1 MKKIVA
7 LSLLAFKTG
16 LAWAGPVRTFPH
28 AMDPRAHPDDARR
41 LVKPPD
47 SRTFGGRMQFMA
59 LRRMD
64 AKTYKADL
72 DRYVAQD
79 RLGDIVWAHYG
90 MLYNA
95 NVREQVE
102 ELKRRNL
109 YLFDLWGFVPGS
121 GPGEWSQ
128 FRRPD
133 GVTEMFEE
141 VLGERWLGMDNGE
154 QDGRYVGGFSSQMV
168 PYGGGRFHQYLNF
181 QRHFERLDR
190 LLGNKMAT
198 LVSLNFGHYFL
209 REGCYTMIGAETA
222 QALPNAQVYYS
233 FIRGAGKQYGVPW
246 FGNVSVFNRWGWKT
260 YLQNAP
266 VTSGRRTGSP
276 VDGTSL
282 ALMKKL
288 MYAQIFYNSVAV
300 GFENEF
306 YWRGRYTPD
315 GKTALSPI
323 GRIQRGAVDWCARNG
338 TPGVMHVPV
347 AVMVDFLSGW
357 SFPRSLY
364 SDRHHTVGVYKVWGT
379 QPYDAG
385 DYFTDGV
392 LDMLYPGYQDASY
405 FRDERGFNADTPY
418 GDIADC
424 LLSDAPLWLLR
435 QYPVLVL
442 AGRLA
447 PTDELR
453 DTLRAYV
460 AQGGHLVLTC
470 GNGDALRLGDVAGG
484 RITCIPSAW
493 GVAETPVCRVA
504 EGTREEC
511 PLPKPF
517 PLLPEARRILDG
529 VFREQ
534 MIFGTSP
541 EPSANGL
548 SLVTC
553 RRGKGDYTVC
563 VLNNTWTA
571 RPFALTAHAG
581 RILSVEEL
589 PIPAD
594 ERGAVGFAP
603 NALSNVVVGA
613 DTDGTI
619 AGGGVRTFRVR
630 LDEGA
635 AVSEIPYQAPP
646 PNPTNRTLVLR
657 DLAGPVKEAVMA
669 RPTFFR
675 HYDGVMLEGRYL
687 MARDRAD
694 LVAQTDWLRKQGL
707 RVSVDFSDV
716 FNLFPGYRLVENDT
730 NETARAA
737 AAFASA
743 LDKMAA
749 LGARDMVVALHRAPE
764 NNMKW
769 SEFKRN
775 MPHVLKRLCRDA
787 AARGITVYLRES
799 PLRLTGS
806 LPVLRLWI
814 ERIGEPNLRPAP
826 ALAAE
831 MLVHG
836 GDAAKIAQ
844 AIVDFDA
851 PFWFV
856 AGAARDLH
864 GQLVS
869 LHEPLAAQTFAKDVR
884 PLVEALGRK
893 GAGLVFD
900 ALYPDADAEYR
911 DARLFERGL
920 QIPNPTQR

>member
-7 LSLLAFKTG
+7 LSLLAFETG

-47 SRTFGGRMQFMA
+47 SRTFDGRMQFMA

-198 LVSLNFGHYFL
+198 LVSLNYGHYFL

-385 DYFTDGV
+385 DYFTDV
-392 LDMLYPGYQDASY
+392 KKERESNRKKAQESIEETLKSAKLTDADKKS
-405 FRDERGFNADTPY
+405 A
-418 GDIADC
+418 
-424 LLSDAPLWLLR
+424 
-435 QYPVLVL
+435 L
-442 AGRLA
+442 AK
-447 PTDELR
+447 
-453 DTLRAYV
+453 
-460 AQGGHLVLTC
+460 
-470 GNGDALRLGDVAGG
+470 
-484 RITCIPSAW
+484 I
-493 GVAETPVCRVA
+493 
-504 EGTREEC
+504 
-511 PLPKPF
+511 
-517 PLLPEARRILDG
+517 
-529 VFREQ
+529 
-534 MIFGTSP
+534 
-541 EPSANGL
+541 
-548 SLVTC
+548 
-553 RRGKGDYTVC
+553 
-563 VLNNTWTA
+563 
-571 RPFALTAHAG
+571 
-581 RILSVEEL
+581 EEL
-589 PIPAD
+589 AD
-594 ERGAVGFAP
+594 RSEHESNIEALLKAKGFEKAIAVIG
-603 NALSNVVVGA
+603 NSGINVVV
-613 DTDGTI
+613 
-619 AGGGVRTFRVR
+619 RS
-630 LDEGA
+630 EGLTSA
-635 AVSEIPYQAPP
+635 QTLQIQDIVTAE
-646 PNPTNRTLVLR
+646 TNIS
-657 DLAGPVKEAVMA
+657 LANIKIVPVK
-669 RPTFFR
+669 
-675 HYDGVMLEGRYL
+675 
-687 MARDRAD
+687 
-694 LVAQTDWLRKQGL
+694 
-707 RVSVDFSDV
+707 
-716 FNLFPGYRLVENDT
+716 
-730 NETARAA
+730 
-737 AAFASA
+737 
-743 LDKMAA
+743 
-749 LGARDMVVALHRAPE
+749 
-764 NNMKW
+764 
-769 SEFKRN
+769 
-775 MPHVLKRLCRDA
+775 
-787 AARGITVYLRES
+787 
-799 PLRLTGS
+799 
-806 LPVLRLWI
+806 
-814 ERIGEPNLRPAP
+814 
-826 ALAAE
+826 
-831 MLVHG
+831 
-836 GDAAKIAQ
+836 
-844 AIVDFDA
+844 
-851 PFWFV
+851 
-856 AGAARDLH
+856 
-864 GQLVS
+864 
-869 LHEPLAAQTFAKDVR
+869 
-884 PLVEALGRK
+884 
-893 GAGLVFD
+893 
-900 ALYPDADAEYR
+900 
-911 DARLFERGL
+911 
-920 QIPNPTQR
+920 

>member
-1 MKKIVA
+1 M
-7 LSLLAFKTG
+7 
-16 LAWAGPVRTFPH
+16 
-28 AMDPRAHPDDARR
+28 
-41 LVKPPD
+41 
-47 SRTFGGRMQFMA
+47 
-59 LRRMD
+59 
-64 AKTYKADL
+64 
-72 DRYVAQD
+72 
-79 RLGDIVWAHYG
+79 
-90 MLYNA
+90 
-95 NVREQVE
+95 
-102 ELKRRNL
+102 
-109 YLFDLWGFVPGS
+109 
-121 GPGEWSQ
+121 
-128 FRRPD
+128 
-133 GVTEMFEE
+133 
-141 VLGERWLGMDNGE
+141 
-154 QDGRYVGGFSSQMV
+154 
-168 PYGGGRFHQYLNF
+168 
-181 QRHFERLDR
+181 
-190 LLGNKMAT
+190 
-198 LVSLNFGHYFL
+198 
-209 REGCYTMIGAETA
+209 
-222 QALPNAQVYYS
+222 
-233 FIRGAGKQYGVPW
+233 
-246 FGNVSVFNRWGWKT
+246 
-260 YLQNAP
+260 
-266 VTSGRRTGSP
+266 
-276 VDGTSL
+276 
-282 ALMKKL
+282 
-288 MYAQIFYNSVAV
+288 
-300 GFENEF
+300 
-306 YWRGRYTPD
+306 
-315 GKTALSPI
+315 
-323 GRIQRGAVDWCARNG
+323 
-338 TPGVMHVPV
+338 
-347 AVMVDFLSGW
+347 
-357 SFPRSLY
+357 
-364 SDRHHTVGVYKVWGT
+364 
-379 QPYDAG
+379 
-385 DYFTDGV
+385 
-392 LDMLYPGYQDASY
+392 
-405 FRDERGFNADTPY
+405 
-418 GDIADC
+418 
-424 LLSDAPLWLLR
+424 
-435 QYPVLVL
+435 
-442 AGRLA
+442 
-447 PTDELR
+447 
-453 DTLRAYV
+453 
-460 AQGGHLVLTC
+460 
-470 GNGDALRLGDVAGG
+470 
-484 RITCIPSAW
+484 
-493 GVAETPVCRVA
+493 A

-613 DTDGTI
+613 DSDGTI

-769 SEFKRN
+769 SEFERN
-775 MPHVLKRLCRDA
+775 MPRVLKRLCRDA

-844 AIVDFDA
+844 AIADFDA